1 MVTTKT
7 FLGTGSSGDVYIVK
21 CRGVELAQKKIRVDL
36 GLAHSHEQK
45 LQEIFTLN
53 KLHYRYIVRFV
64 GAYRQGSILG
74 ILLWPV
80 AVCNLKEFPYAVS
93 EDPTQKGDKRKD
105 IRKRLSLDTF
115 WSRSREEHK
124 ARSPIRYIKGAI
136 GLRQMFGCLAEALS
150 YVHEVGLVANKDVK
164 SENILVT
171 PENVYFTDFGS
182 SRDLSEKIR
191 QEGIS
196 MTAGEPIGTSRY
208 WPPETNTGGH
218 GRRVDVFL
226 LGCVYLEMLTVM
238 LGYTIVDSDD
248 FIRQQG
254 KRHGANVPYNFHY
267 CEHIREAKSWLKSI
281 RPPPSSKIPMHSLW
295 NTDGLF
301 DLIESMLAGERDAR
315 PRAYQVSN
323 TLHQLGGS
331 VSVFH
336 NRCCLNTGLAESISR
351 TTELG
356 IFGVFIPFDVT
367 IIVLI
372 YLSWLDSDCW
382 KLVEALLVTWNVPET
397 VALKAPTAWSHPVK
411 PPILRSHLCMWIDL
425 ALVWLI
431 EVTLNYFGLTP
442 ATALTLALLLGQ
454 YMSNVFDET
463 LDAILAKPNTIT
475 TPTHSQYSLPYTP
488 STHDPNADPNL
499 NFTISNFS
507 IFRLSMKILLG
518 ILGILFSLF
527 ALGLYLLQPIP
538 RPNEF
543 LEYLLFQG
551 VLLFF
556 MTFTE
561 IVAIAL
567 TSGPVVNEL
576 WIGVVFVLPFI
587 VFSGLIPL
595 P

>member
-1 MVTTKT
+1 
-7 FLGTGSSGDVYIVK
+7 
-21 CRGVELAQKKIRVDL
+21 
-36 GLAHSHEQK
+36 
-45 LQEIFTLN
+45 
-53 KLHYRYIVRFV
+53 
-64 GAYRQGSILG
+64 
-74 ILLWPV
+74 
-80 AVCNLKEFPYAVS
+80 
-93 EDPTQKGDKRKD
+93 
-105 IRKRLSLDTF
+105 
-115 WSRSREEHK
+115 
-124 ARSPIRYIKGAI
+124 
-136 GLRQMFGCLAEALS
+136 
-150 YVHEVGLVANKDVK
+150 
-164 SENILVT
+164 
-171 PENVYFTDFGS
+171 
-182 SRDLSEKIR
+182 
-191 QEGIS
+191 
-196 MTAGEPIGTSRY
+196 
-208 WPPETNTGGH
+208 
-218 GRRVDVFL
+218 
-226 LGCVYLEMLTVM
+226 
-238 LGYTIVDSDD
+238 
-248 FIRQQG
+248 
-254 KRHGANVPYNFHY
+254 
-267 CEHIREAKSWLKSI
+267 
-281 RPPPSSKIPMHSLW
+281 
-295 NTDGLF
+295 
-301 DLIESMLAGERDAR
+301 
-315 PRAYQVSN
+315 
-323 TLHQLGGS
+323 
-331 VSVFH
+331 
-336 NRCCLNTGLAESISR
+336 
-351 TTELG
+351 
-356 IFGVFIPFDVT
+356 
-367 IIVLI
+367 
-372 YLSWLDSDCW
+372 
-382 KLVEALLVTWNVPET
+382 
-397 VALKAPTAWSHPVK
+397 
-411 PPILRSHLCMWIDL
+411 MWIDL

-442 ATALTLALLLGQ
+442 ATAVTLALLLGQ